1 MKVVIV
7 GGVAA
12 GASTGAR
19 VRRLDD
25 SAEIV
30 ILERGRYVSF
40 ANCGLP
46 YHIGGEIPD
55 RNSLLLQTPESLAAS
70 LALDVRTGHEV
81 VGIDPAAKEVEVHEI
96 EGGRTYREAVRQAG
110 AVPRGRAHPT
120 TRSPGPTSHGSM
132 YCATSPTWIASST
145 NSIPSATRAVVIG
158 GSYIGLEM
166 AEAFRSRGLGN
177 RDRRA
182 DRPSDA
188 VAGPGDD
195 QDPRL
200 PRHDPRRR
208 YPSRQFGQGDP

>member
-81 VGIDPAAKEVEVHEI
+81 VGIDPAAKEVEVHEV
-96 EGGRTYREAVRQAG
+96 EGRANLPRGLRQAG
-110 AVPRGRAHPT
+110 AVPRGRAHPAAHSRGRPPSGRCAAQHPRHGSHHRANSMPVRLGPSSSEAVT
-120 TRSPGPTSHGSM
+120 SAWRWPRPSAPEAWKPRSSSGPT
-132 YCATSPTWIASST
+132 
-145 NSIPSATRAVVIG
+145 V
-158 GSYIGLEM
+158 
-166 AEAFRSRGLGN
+166 
-177 RDRRA
+177 
-182 DRPSDA
+182 
-188 VAGPGDD
+188 
-195 QDPRL
+195 
-200 PRHDPRRR
+200 
-208 YPSRQFGQGDP
+208 

>member
-81 VGIDPAAKEVEVHEI
+81 VGIDPAAKEVEVREV
-96 EGGRTYREAVRQAG
+96 EGGRTYREAYDKLVLCPG
-110 AVPRGRAHPT
+110 ASPSGHPF
-120 TRSPGPTSHGSM
+120 PGPTSLESTS
-132 YCATSPTWIASST
+132 CATSPTWIASSR
-145 NSIPSATRAVVIG
+145 NSMPVRLGPSSSEAATSAWRWPRPFAP
-158 GSYIGLEM
+158 
-166 AEAFRSRGLGN
+166 EAWKRRS
-177 RDRRA
+177 
-182 DRPSDA
+182 S
-188 VAGPGDD
+188 
-195 QDPRL
+195 
-200 PRHDPRRR
+200 
-208 YPSRQFGQGDP
+208 SGQTV

>member
-25 SAEIV
+25 RAEIV
-30 ILERGRYVSF
+30 IIERGRYVSF

-55 RNSLLLQTPESLAAS
+55 RNSLLLQTPASLAAS

-81 VGIDPAAKEVEVHEI
+81 VGIDPAANEVEVHEVE
-96 EGGRTYREAVRQAG
+96 EGAHLPRDLRQAG

-120 TRSPGPTSHGSM
+120 TDSWGRPLTSRCPAQRSRHGSHH
-132 YCATSPTWIASST
+132 
-145 NSIPSATRAVVIG
+145 R
-158 GSYIGLEM
+158 
-166 AEAFRSRGLGN
+166 
-177 RDRRA
+177 
-182 DRPSDA
+182 
-188 VAGPGDD
+188 
-195 QDPRL
+195 
-200 PRHDPRRR
+200 
-208 YPSRQFGQGDP
+208 